1 MRHLDLFTGI
11 GGFALAAQ
19 TVWGKDYEPIV
30 FCEIDKFCQKV
41 LRKHWPNVEIIND
54 VKNITENH
62 WGEIELITGGFPC
75 QDLSIAGGRSGLTG
89 KQSGLWFEMARI
101 IKMVKPKWVIIEN
114 VCGLLSSRNGK
125 DMAEIL
131 NTLSE
136 IGYCVAWRVLNA
148 QYFGVAQR
156 RKRVFIVGSL
166 GNTDSVQVLFEPKS
180 SYRNDKKKSEM
191 GQRGLCISTR
201 DGERQDPTGKT
212 IIASTIRSNDHDT
225 AGNTKPNNI
234 IAGTITAK
242 SYGEKGWPLSNEWNT
257 IIANAVHNYP
267 EEKMPPSQNRKNN
280 LVAQTIGSTTKG
292 ASFFIWQ
299 DTHIAE
305 INPSRKRTIDGI
317 SRKLDNVRG
326 RSLGN
331 AIVPQVAIAIMK
343 GIKEFD

>member
-19 TVWGKDYEPIV
+19 NVWEKDYEPV
-30 FCEIDKFCQKV
+30 AFCEIDKFCQKV
-41 LRKHWPNVEIIND
+41 LGKHWPDVEIIND
-54 VKNITENH
+54 VKDIRENQ
-62 WGEIELITGGFPC
+62 WGEIDLLTGGFPC
-75 QDLSIAGGRSGLTG
+75 QDLSIVGGRNGLDG
-89 KQSGLWFEMARI
+89 KQSGLWFEMARV

-114 VCGLLSSRNGK
+114 VPGLLSSCNGR

-131 NTLSE
+131 KELCE

-156 RKRVFIVGSL
+156 RKRVFIVGSF
-166 GNTDSVQVLFEPKS
+166 GNTNSVKVLFDSKS
-180 SYRNDKKKSEM
+180 RKRNDKTKQKM

-201 DGERQDPTGKT
+201 DGERNDPTNET
-212 IIASTIRSNDHDT
+212 LIASTIRSNDHDT

-257 IIANAVHNYP
+257 I
-267 EEKMPPSQNRKNN
+267 
-280 LVAQTIGSTTKG
+280 VAQTIGSTTRG
-292 ASFFIWQ
+292 NSSFVWQ

-305 INPSRKRTIDGI
+305 INPKRKRTTDGI

-326 RSLGN
+326 RALGN
-331 AIVPQVAIAIMK
+331 AIVPQCAMVIME
-343 GIKEFD
+343 GIKEIERSQGKFEFVGKP